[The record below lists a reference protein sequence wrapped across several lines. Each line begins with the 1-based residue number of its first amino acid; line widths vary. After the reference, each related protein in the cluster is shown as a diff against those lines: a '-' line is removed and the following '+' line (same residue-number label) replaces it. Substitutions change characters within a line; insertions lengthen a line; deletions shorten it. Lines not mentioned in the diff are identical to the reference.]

1 MFRTLEQ
8 GEYEQ
13 VVYGYDQYSG
23 LKAIIALH
31 NTALGPG
38 FGGTR
43 MMKYKNDDDALKD
56 VLKLSRAMTYKNAAA
71 GIDFG
76 GGKAV
81 IIGDPR
87 KDKNED
93 VLRAFGKLIATLN
106 GRYITGIDIG
116 TVEDDMVIIS
126 KETECCVALPES
138 YGGVG
143 NTSMVTAYGVFHGM
157 KAAAKNV
164 FGESSLKGKTVAL
177 QGLGN
182 VGFALARHLHEE
194 GAKIYAA
201 DISEDCINRALE
213 ELPLE
218 IVPPDQIYDL
228 EVDIFSPC
236 ALGGVLNDQTIPR
249 LKCRLVAG
257 GANNQLDQDEKH
269 CNMLGERGIAYVV
282 DYILNAGGVIAN
294 SHQFI
299 GYIKERAY
307 KEVHTNISSNIRKVF
322 EMADRENI
330 SVVQA
335 AKNLAE
341 HRLKMA
347 VNRKKWYFR

>member
-8 GEYEQ
+8 GEFEQ
-13 VVYGYDQYSG
+13 VVYGYDKFSG

-43 MMKYKNDDDALKD
+43 MMEYESDEDALKD
-56 VLKLSRAMTYKNAAA
+56 VLRLSRAMTYKNAAA

-81 IIGDPR
+81 IIGDSR
-87 KDKNED
+87 RDKNED
-93 VLRAFGKLIATLN
+93 ILRAFGKLIATLN
-106 GRYITGIDIG
+106 GRYITGVDIG
-116 TVEDDMVIIS
+116 TVEEDMVVIS
-126 KETECCVALPES
+126 KETDCCVALPES

-143 NTSMVTAYGVFHGM
+143 STSAVTAFGLFYGM
-157 KAAAKNV
+157 KAAAGHV
-164 FGESSLKGKTVAL
+164 LGEQSLKNKAIAV

-182 VGFALARHLHEE
+182 VGLALVRYLHEE

-201 DISEDCINRALE
+201 DISEDCINRALKE
-213 ELPLE
+213 VPLE

-228 EVDIFSPC
+228 QVDIFSPC
-236 ALGGVLNDQTIPR
+236 ALGNVLNDQTIPR
-249 LKCRLVAG
+249 LKCKLVAG
-257 GANNQLDQDEKH
+257 GANNQLDDDEKH
-269 CNMLGERGIAYVV
+269 WNMLNERGIAYGV

-307 KEVHTNISSNIRKVF
+307 KEVHTNITNNIRKVF
-322 EMADRENI
+322 EMADRDRI
-330 SVVQA
+330 STVNA

-341 HRLKMA
+341 HRLRMA

>member
-13 VVYGYDQYSG
+13 VIYGYDKFSG

-31 NTALGPG
+31 NTTLGPG

-43 MMKYKNDDDALKD
+43 MMNYESDDDALND

-81 IIGDPR
+81 IIGDPKR
-87 KDKNED
+87 DKNED

-116 TVEDDMVIIS
+116 TVEEDMVVIS
-126 KETECCVALPES
+126 KETACCVALPES

-143 NTSMVTAYGVFHGM
+143 STSAVTAYGLFQGM
-157 KAAAKNV
+157 KAAVGYV
-164 FGESSLKGKTVAL
+164 FGEQSLKNKSVAV

-182 VGFALARHLHEE
+182 VGLALARYLHEE
-194 GAKIYAA
+194 GAKIYAS
-201 DISEDCINRALE
+201 DISEECINRALK
-213 ELPLE
+213 ELTLE
-218 IVPPDQIYDL
+218 IVPPDQIYAL

-249 LKCRLVAG
+249 LQCKLIAG
-257 GANNQLDQDEKH
+257 GANNQLENDEKH
-269 CNMLGERGIAYVV
+269 WSMLNERGIAYGV

-299 GYIKERAY
+299 GYIKKRAY
-307 KEVHTNISSNIRKVF
+307 EEVHSNITNNIRRVF
-322 EMADRENI
+322 KIAERDQI
-330 SVVQA
+330 STVEA
-335 AKNLAE
+335 ANNLAE
-341 HRLKMA
+341 HRLRMA
-347 VNRKKWYFR
+347 INRKKWYFS